1 MKKKSK
7 KNKNP
12 FLRELEFYKREGI
25 PLQLNGVPSTPKKI
39 AKAHKIAEDITYMR
53 DYVRDSQGRLTS
65 LGFDPV
71 KEQDSH
77 IESEIKYFD
86 KQNQHRQARP
96 PGQSGFTLSYI
107 PRALPPVTQGSAF
120 QAPEC

>member
-1 MKKKSK
+1 MRGCDYISRKESPMRNYEEKKQ

-53 DYVRDSQGRLTS
+53 DYVRDSQGRDRKS
-65 LGFDPV
+65 V
-71 KEQDSH
+71 
-77 IESEIKYFD
+77 
-86 KQNQHRQARP
+86 
-96 PGQSGFTLSYI
+96 
-107 PRALPPVTQGSAF
+107 V
-120 QAPEC
+120 

>member
-12 FLRELEFYKREGI
+12 FLKELEFYQREGI

-53 DYVRDSQGRLTS
+53 DYIRDSQGRLTS

-71 KEQDSH
+71 REQDSH
-77 IESEIKYFD
+77 IESEIKY
-86 KQNQHRQARP
+86 
-96 PGQSGFTLSYI
+96 
-107 PRALPPVTQGSAF
+107 
-120 QAPEC
+120 